1 MPENN
6 TKTELSQMPRI
17 GRGGAG
23 QMNSRVN
30 VQKPK
35 HMKQTIG
42 RLLQYIG
49 KSKFILFGLIAM
61 MLLTTGVE
69 IAGPLFQ
76 QKAIDTISFS
86 DGHLVVDLAQMRVYL
101 VIMLC
106 IFVLSAAMTYIQGVL
121 SAKLSKQTVYVM
133 RKDLFETI
141 SRQIGRAHV

>member
-61 MLLTTGVE
+61 MLLITGGYHFLFGWTSGGRFGTN
-69 IAGPLFQ
+69 AGVSGDHAVYFCPQCRYDVYTGGFVC
-76 QKAIDTISFS
+76 K
-86 DGHLVVDLAQMRVYL
+86 VVQTDRICDAKG
-101 VIMLC
+101 
-106 IFVLSAAMTYIQGVL
+106 FV
-121 SAKLSKQTVYVM
+121 
-133 RKDLFETI
+133 
-141 SRQIGRAHV
+141 

>member
-61 MLLTTGVE
+61 MLFRNSKFNAALIE
-69 IAGPLFQ
+69 KKNRKAMERL
-76 QKAIDTISFS
+76 QKE
-86 DGHLVVDLAQMRVYL
+86 GN
-101 VIMLC
+101 
-106 IFVLSAAMTYIQGVL
+106 
-121 SAKLSKQTVYVM
+121 
-133 RKDLFETI
+133 
-141 SRQIGRAHV
+141 